1 MEIPAS
7 SLRARD
13 AYALMTSLIVPR
25 PIAWVSTTSKNQQTN
40 LAPFSYFN
48 GVGSDPPMVTLAIGN
63 LRDGSEKDT
72 LRNIR
77 ETGEY
82 CIHLV
87 ELPFAEEMN
96 LTSGA
101 FREDESEFELAGL
114 RTLPC
119 QTIGCARIDGVRAG
133 MECRLLDVHTYG
145 RKAKS
150 NLVVGEVTQFFVDE
164 DIYHAD
170 SSALRSNDIQP
181 VARLGGA
188 EYAQL
193 GERFELSRPDPEEV
207 RRLSKGGT

>member
-1 MEIPAS
+1 MEIAAS

-25 PIAWVSTTSKNQQTN
+25 PIAWVSTLSNGKETN

-48 GVGSDPPMVTLAIGN
+48 GVGSDPPMVTLSIGN
-63 LRDGSEKDT
+63 LRDGREKDT

-87 ELPFAEEMN
+87 EHAWAEKMN

-101 FREDESEFELAGL
+101 FAPEESEFELAGL
-114 RTLPC
+114 ETKPC
-119 QTIGCARIDGVRAG
+119 ESIDGVRVNGVRAG
-133 MECRLLDVHTYG
+133 MECKLLDVHTYG

-150 NLVVGEVTQFFVDE
+150 NLVVGEVVHFFIDGSIYDE
-164 DIYHAD
+164 
-170 SSALRSNDIQP
+170 SATKLQSDCIEP

-188 EYAQL
+188 EYATL
-193 GERFELSRPDPEEV
+193 GKRFNLDRPDPEEI
-207 RRLSKGGT
+207 RRRRT